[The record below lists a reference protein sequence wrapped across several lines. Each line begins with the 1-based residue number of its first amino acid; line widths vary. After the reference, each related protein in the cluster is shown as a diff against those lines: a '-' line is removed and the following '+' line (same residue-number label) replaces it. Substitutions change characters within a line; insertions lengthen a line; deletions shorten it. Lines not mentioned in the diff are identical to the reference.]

1 MGCQRSV
8 SELADDEIILTP
20 EGRDRIK
27 RELHQLTAVERP
39 EVRTRLSE
47 AKQSAEDFDT
57 SEYENAK
64 MDQAILES
72 RIAELESIIRRARIL
87 SMDEIPT
94 DEVGLG
100 SVVKLKDLDSDESWE
115 FRLVGSYEADPEE
128 GRISIE
134 SPLGSSLVGHKLR
147 QNLEVKTPGGV
158 RHYRVLRIGK

>member
-1 MGCQRSV
+1 MRSV
-8 SELADDEIILTP
+8 SALADDDVVLTT

-39 EVRTRLSE
+39 EVRKRLSE

-72 RIAELESIIRRARIL
+72 RIAELDSIIRRARIL
-87 SMDEIPT
+87 DPAEIPT
-94 DEVGLG
+94 DEIGLG
-100 SVVKLKDLDSDESWE
+100 SIVRLKDLDSGETWE

-128 GRISIE
+128 ERISIE
-134 SPLGSSLVGHKLR
+134 SPLGATLVGHKLR
-147 QNLEVKTPGGV
+147 QTLEVHTPGGV
-158 RHYRVLRIGK
+158 RHYKVLKIGK